1 MSSSLRSALLCLAM
15 ALITC
20 AVASAQQPSATTP
33 SKPSTSA
40 SDSDKASG
48 VPLNKFGGGQL
59 RLDDY
64 KGKPVVLNFWAT
76 WCTPCRT
83 ETPWFVEL
91 YKKYKA
97 DGLEVVGISMD
108 EPDNPRVPK
117 FIANAGIDYP
127 IAFGNDDVAAAFDA
141 NTSLPVTVL
150 IARDGH
156 IAKTIHGIES
166 KDALD
171 KEIQKIMAK

>member
-1 MSSSLRSALLCLAM
+1 M

-20 AVASAQQPSATTP
+20 AIASAQQPSDASSTANP
-33 SKPSTSA
+33 SAPNSA
-40 SDSDKASG
+40 AASSSA
-48 VPLNKFGGGQL
+48 PAANSEKSSSFTLPKFGGGQL
-59 RLDDY
+59 HLADY

-91 YKKYKA
+91 YKKYKGE
-97 DGLEVVGISMD
+97 GLEVVGISMD

-127 IAFGNDDVAAAFDA
+127 IAFGNDDVADAFGA
-141 NTSLPVTVL
+141 NMSLPVTV
-150 IARDGH
+150 IIGRDGH

-171 KEIQKIMAK
+171 KEIQKILAK